1 MQHLI
6 TALKGFVIGAA
17 MTVPG
22 VSGGMIAILLDV
34 FDRLISAIS
43 NIFKDFKKNVLF
55 LLVFGLGGVSGMVLL
70 SKLILYIEGLFP
82 IPVRF
87 FFIGAILAG
96 IPLIWKK
103 AGLSKF
109 NIKSVLFA
117 LGGLAFVCL
126 MTLIPKD
133 LVSLDEGF
141 GIVNILIFAVVGI
154 GNAIALIAPGI
165 SFSHML
171 LIFGIYDKFYSA
183 IETLDIPFLL
193 CIVIPMGI
201 AMLALV
207 KGMDFLLKK
216 YPEYTYSAILGF
228 VVGSLKDVFV
238 GFPTGLQIPA
248 SILTLVAG
256 FAAVTAVN
264 LYNKK

>member
-1 MQHLI
+1 MQYLTI
-6 TALKGFVIGAA
+6 ALKAFVIGSA

-22 VSGGMIAILLDV
+22 VSGGMVAILLDI
-34 FDRLISAIS
+34 FDRLISAVS
-43 NIFKDFKKNVLF
+43 NIFKNFKKNITF
-55 LLVFGLGGVSGMVLL
+55 LLAFGVGAVSGMVLL

-96 IPLIWKK
+96 IPLLWRKT
-103 AGLSKF
+103 GLNKI
-109 NIKSVLFA
+109 NVKSILFMI
-117 LGGLAFVCL
+117 GGFAFVML

-141 GIVNILIFAVVGI
+141 GLANIFIFIVVGI

-193 CIVIPMGI
+193 CILIPMGI
-201 AMLALV
+201 AILVLV
-207 KGMDFLLKK
+207 KGMDYLLQK
-216 YPEYTYSAILGF
+216 YPEYTYSAVLGF
-228 VVGSLKDVFV
+228 VIGSIKDVFV
-238 GFPTGLQIPA
+238 GT
-248 SILTLVAG
+248 
-256 FAAVTAVN
+256 
-264 LYNKK
+264 